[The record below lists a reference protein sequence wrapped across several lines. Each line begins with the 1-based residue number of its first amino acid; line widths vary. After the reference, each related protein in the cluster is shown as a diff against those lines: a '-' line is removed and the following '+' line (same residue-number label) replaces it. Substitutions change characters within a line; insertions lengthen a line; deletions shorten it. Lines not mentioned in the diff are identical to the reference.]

1 MTSSRKR
8 GAIRVEPQSGATV
21 RDEDEENWAE
31 VAPNGQTIVLL

>member
-21 RDEDEENWAE
+21 RDEEENQAE

>member
-21 RDEDEENWAE
+21 RDEEENHAE